1 MTRWSWEQLLRT
13 SGIAA
18 AAIIIGGMLC
28 LLVGST
34 GLHWPSR
41 LEFIY
46 RRESVWDSAMIGLA
60 LAAAGT
66 AYQAILRNPLADPY
80 LLGVSSGA
88 SLAAY
93 IWRLPVFALATGG
106 IGFFAALSQQGFA
119 FAGAMLTVAVVLGLA
134 GRRGRIDPVT
144 LVLIGVIVNAVNGS
158 IFLLINALERELPNT
173 GGPLAFLVGG
183 VQVITH
189 WQRAAV
195 SVLILAGSIFLAQI
209 SGVLNAA
216 GLEDAEA
223 HGLGVPINRVRWM
236 GLIGAS
242 LVTGAAVSIGGPIGF
257 VGLVSPHIGRLF
269 VGPDQRRLFPVSA
282 AVGAL
287 LVMAAD
293 ALSRYLAAENRLG
306 TQLQIGILTGLLGG
320 PFFLWLLL
328 NSRKPARN

>member
-1 MTRWSWEQLLRT
+1 MRRWNWQELLRT
-13 SGIAA
+13 SGLAA
-18 AAIIIGGMLC
+18 GAAVAFGVLC

-34 GLHWPSR
+34 GVHWPNW
-41 LEFIY
+41 LEFKF
-46 RRESVWDSAMIGLA
+46 RLESVWDSAMIGLA
-60 LAAAGT
+60 LAAAG
-66 AYQAILRNPLADPY
+66 AVYQAILRNPLADPY

-88 SLAAY
+88 SLAGFL
-93 IWRLPVFALATGG
+93 WRLPIFALATGS
-106 IGFFAALSQQGFA
+106 IGFLSAASQQGFA
-119 FAGAMLTVAVVLGLA
+119 FAGALLAVVVVLGLA
-134 GRRGRIDPVT
+134 GWRGKIDPVT

-158 IFLLINALERELPNT
+158 IFLLINALVHDLPAS
-173 GGPLAFLVGG
+173 GGPIAFLVGG

-189 WQRAAV
+189 WQRAEV
-195 SVLILAGSIFLAQI
+195 SSLILIGTIFLGQI

-223 HGLGVPINRVRWM
+223 HGLGISIHKVRWL

-242 LVTGAAVSIGGPIGF
+242 LVTSAAVCVGGPIGF

-269 VGPDQRRLFPVSA
+269 VGPDQRKLFPISA
-282 AVGAL
+282 AIGAV

-293 ALSRYLAAENRLG
+293 ATSRYLAAENRLG

-328 NSRKPARN
+328 KSRSQLRS

>member
-1 MTRWSWEQLLRT
+1 MIRWNWENILRT
-13 SGIAA
+13 VGYAA
-18 AAIIIGGMLC
+18 AAVVGGGVLF
-28 LLVGST
+28 LFVGST
-34 GLHWPSR
+34 GIHWPSR
-41 LEFIY
+41 LEFVY
-46 RRESVWDSAMIGLA
+46 RAESVWDSAMIGLA

-93 IWRLPVFALATGG
+93 IWRLPIFALTTGG
-106 IGFFAALSQQGFA
+106 IGFLAALNQQAFA
-119 FAGAMLTVAVVLGLA
+119 FAGALVTVAIVLGIA

-144 LVLIGVIVNAVNGS
+144 LVLVGVIINAINGS
-158 IFLLINALERELPNT
+158 IFLLINALERQMPNT
-173 GGPLAFLVGG
+173 GGPMAFLVGNI
-183 VQVITH
+183 QVITH

-195 SVLILAGSIFLAQI
+195 SLLILAGTIFLMQL
-209 SGVLNAA
+209 SGLLNAA

-223 HGLGVPINRVRWM
+223 RGLGVPIHRVRWL
-236 GLIGAS
+236 GLIAAS

-257 VGLVSPHIGRLF
+257 VGLVSPHIARLF
-269 VGPDQRRLFPVSA
+269 AGSDQRRLFPISG

-293 ALSRYLAAENRLG
+293 ALSRYLAAQNRLG
-306 TQLQIGILTGLLGG
+306 TQLEIGILTGLLGG

-328 NSRKPARN
+328 NSRKTMRT